1 MGLQQKLD
9 QLEARIQTLIEG
21 SVARIFPD
29 YHLEDELAPRLVDSL
44 LAGSKQN
51 SEGQWIAP
59 NLFTL
64 TVHPGRAAIFNRQTH
79 LFVELTRTLQNA
91 GDEAGFQFPSPPL
104 IQITEDNTIALNQF
118 RVQAQISLDNLAR
131 TTDILVDF
139 DPDSQNL
146 PANSFLIVDGTRIL
160 PLNQSVI
167 NIGRRPDNQIAIE
180 DPRVS
185 RLHAQLRAIKGRFVI
200 FDLDSTGGTFVN
212 SQRVNQCALYPGDVI
227 SLAGYPLVY
236 GQEAAGIGETQR
248 YFPSQDS

>member
-1 MGLQQKLD
+1 M
-9 QLEARIQTLIEG
+9 
-21 SVARIFPD
+21 
-29 YHLEDELAPRLVDSL
+29 
-44 LAGSKQN
+44 
-51 SEGQWIAP
+51 
-59 NLFTL
+59 
-64 TVHPGRAAIFNRQTH
+64 
-79 LFVELTRTLQNA
+79 
-91 GDEAGFQFPSPPL
+91 
-104 IQITEDNTIALNQF
+104 
-118 RVQAQISLDNLAR
+118 
-131 TTDILVDF
+131 DF

-200 FDLDSTGGTFVN
+200 FDLDSTGGTYVN
-212 SQRVNQCALYPGDVI
+212 SQRINQCALYPGDVI

-248 YFPSQDS
+248 YSPSQDS

>member
-9 QLEARIQTLIEG
+9 HLEARLQILIEG
-21 SVARIFPD
+21 GVARIFPD

-44 LAGSKQN
+44 LASSKQN

-59 NLFTL
+59 NLFTIA
-64 TVHPGRAAIFNRQTH
+64 VHPGRAAVFNRQTD
-79 LFVELTRTLQNA
+79 LFAELTRTLQST
-91 GDEAGFQFPSPPL
+91 GDESGLQFPSPPV
-104 IQITEDNTIALNQF
+104 IRITEDNTIALNQF

-131 TTDILVDF
+131 TTDILVDV
-139 DPDSQNL
+139 DPDSLNL
-146 PANSFLIVDGTRIL
+146 PPNSYLIVDGTRIL
-160 PLNQSVI
+160 PLTQAVI

-200 FDLDSTGGTFVN
+200 FDLDSTGGTYVN
-212 SQRVNQCALYPGDVI
+212 SQRVNQCALYQGDVI

-236 GQEAAGIGETQR
+236 GQETAGIGETQR
-248 YFPSQDS
+248 YSPSQES